1 MCGSKIIIHKWGIK
15 MQFIVKLLMGVTI
28 GLMLGQRE
36 FEQIFREIK
45 NSKGDE

>member
-1 MCGSKIIIHKWGIK
+1 

>member
-1 MCGSKIIIHKWGIK
+1 MGGLKIIIHKWGIK
-15 MQFIVKLLMGVTI
+15 MQTIIKLLMGVTI

-45 NSKGDE
+45 NSKEDE